1 MPAQPLWLE
10 RLPEI
15 SAQVAAA
22 DAPLWWDRAAIE
34 KLFGLQR
41 RRAIS
46 LLQQMGAAS
55 VGKNLAIERSALR
68 RFLEQPRRQ
77 DAYQEEQARTAR
89 VATRLQQLRHE
100 QHARQVSIPLP
111 AAAERLAFA
120 GLPAG
125 IDLQRRQLTIAF
137 DTPAELLERLVA
149 LAQALM
155 NDYET
160 FEAQLAPLETS
171 V

>member
-1 MPAQPLWLE
+1 MPAQPLWLA

-15 SAQVAAA
+15 LTQVAAP
-22 DAPLWWDRAAIE
+22 DAPLWWDRAAVE
-34 KLFGLQR
+34 KLFGLRR
-41 RRAIS
+41 RRAIA
-46 LLQQMGAAS
+46 LLHQMGAAS

-77 DAYQEEQARTAR
+77 DAHQEEQARTAR
-89 VATRLQQLRHE
+89 VATRLAQLRRE

-111 AAAERLAFA
+111 AAAARLAFA

-137 DTPAELLERLVA
+137 ETPGELLEKLVA

>member
-1 MPAQPLWLE
+1 MPAQPLWLA
-10 RLPEI
+10 RLPAI
-15 SAQVAAA
+15 LIQVAAP
-22 DAPLWWDRAAIE
+22 DAPLWWDRAAVE
-34 KLFGLQR
+34 KLFGLRR
-41 RRAIS
+41 RRAIA
-46 LLQQMGAAS
+46 LLHQMGATY

-77 DAYQEEQARTAR
+77 DAQQEEQARAAR
-89 VATRLQQLRHE
+89 VATRLAQLRRE

-111 AAAERLAFA
+111 AAARLAFA

-137 DTPAELLERLVA
+137 ETPRELLEKLVA

-160 FEAQLAPLETS
+160 FEAQLAPLETTR
-171 V
+171 

>member
-1 MPAQPLWLE
+1 MPAQPLWLD

-15 SAQVAAA
+15 LNQVAAP
-22 DAPLWWDRAAIE
+22 DAPLWWDRAAVE
-34 KLFGLQR
+34 KLFGLRR

-46 LLQQMGAAS
+46 LLHQMGAAY

-77 DAYQEEQARTAR
+77 DAYQEEQTRSAQ
-89 VATRLQQLRHE
+89 VATRLGQARQQ
-100 QHARQVSIPLP
+100 QHARRIRIATP
-111 AAAERLAFA
+111 AAPERLDFA

-125 IDLQRRQLTIAF
+125 IDLQRRQLTIAYE
-137 DTPAELLERLVA
+137 TPAELLEKLVA
-149 LAQALM
+149 LAQALL